1 MQVWFFMA
9 ENNNEEIL
17 LLKKEVN
24 YAVKLLTNGQINEA
38 LKIVEVLIKKSPNV
52 PLLYNIR
59 GVWYHT
65 IRELGNAIDDF
76 SQATIL
82 KSDYAEAYCN
92 LGVTYQE
99 KGDLVS
105 AVNAYK
111 NAIDND
117 NNYPTAHNNLGKI
130 FLASGEID
138 SSIEHLECAITLKS
152 DFADAHNNLGSAFLR
167 INKLND
173 AIKSYKKAIAL
184 KPDFAVANN
193 NLGIAYLRT
202 GDPKL
207 ASKFFE
213 NAITITPGYATAH
226 HNLSGVKVYKEK
238 DKQVSL
244 IESLLIENNLSQ
256 KERIYL
262 NFALAKAY
270 EDLGNHEELFK
281 HLNEGNRIRKKEMS
295 NSIAD
300 SEEHNELIKLFFNS
314 NNINN
319 IKLTY
324 RDSLPIRP
332 IFIVGM
338 PRSGTSLVEQIISS
352 HHEVYGAGEVNN
364 FHNIIM
370 PIIEKH
376 AVNENYNLKN
386 DEFALIRK
394 QYSNSL
400 ERFYANEK
408 VITDK
413 WILNFKTIGF
423 ILSAFPES
431 KIVHLKRDARAT
443 CWSIYKH
450 YFSDEGNR
458 WAYDYQDLARFYKSY
473 VGLMDYWHNLFPG
486 KIYDI
491 SYEDL
496 TSNQEKE
503 TRNLLKYC
511 DLDWDENCLNFYTNT
526 RAVKTASAVQVR
538 NKMYQG
544 SSDVWRQ
551 YSEHLKPLLD
561 ALKQ

>member
-1 MQVWFFMA
+1 MA

-38 LKIVEVLIKKSPNV
+38 LKIVEALIKKSPNV

-59 GVWYHT
+59 GVCYQT

-138 SSIEHLECAITLKS
+138 SSIKHLECAITLKS

-173 AIKSYKKAIAL
+173 AIKSYKKAITL

-281 HLNEGNRIRKKEMS
+281 HLNEGNRIRQKEMS

-314 NNINN
+314 NN

>member
-1 MQVWFFMA
+1 MA

-59 GVWYHT
+59 GVCYQT

-314 NNINN
+314 NNI
-319 IKLTY
+319 KLTY

-496 TSNQEKE
+496 TSDQEKE
-503 TRNLLKYC
+503 TRNLLRYC

>member
-1 MQVWFFMA
+1 MA

-38 LKIVEVLIKKSPNV
+38 LKIVEALIKKSPNV

-59 GVWYHT
+59 GVCYQT

-314 NNINN
+314 NNI
-319 IKLTY
+319 KLTY

-544 SSDVWRQ
+544 SSDVWRK

>member
-1 MQVWFFMA
+1 MA

-59 GVWYHT
+59 GVCYQT

-413 WILNFKTIGF
+413 WILNFKTLGF

>member
-1 MQVWFFMA
+1 MA

-38 LKIVEVLIKKSPNV
+38 LKIVEALIKKSPNV

-59 GVWYHT
+59 GVCYQT

-544 SSDVWRQ
+544 SSDV
-551 YSEHLKPLLD
+551 
-561 ALKQ
+561 

>member
-1 MQVWFFMA
+1 MA

-38 LKIVEVLIKKSPNV
+38 LKIVEALIKKSPNV

-59 GVWYHT
+59 GVCYQT

-314 NNINN
+314 NNIDN

>member
-1 MQVWFFMA
+1 MA

-38 LKIVEVLIKKSPNV
+38 LKIVEALIKKSPNV

-59 GVWYHT
+59 GVCYQT

-173 AIKSYKKAIAL
+173 AIKSYKKAITL

>member
-1 MQVWFFMA
+1 MA

-38 LKIVEVLIKKSPNV
+38 LKIVEALIKKSPNV

-59 GVWYHT
+59 GVCYQT

-138 SSIEHLECAITLKS
+138 SSIEHLECAITLKP

-193 NLGIAYLRT
+193 NLGIAYLRK

-496 TSNQEKE
+496 TSDQEKE
-503 TRNLLKYC
+503 TRNLLRYC

>member
-1 MQVWFFMA
+1 MA

-38 LKIVEVLIKKSPNV
+38 LKIVEALIKKSPNV

-59 GVWYHT
+59 GVCYQT

-99 KGDLVS
+99 KGDLIS

-314 NNINN
+314 NNI
-319 IKLTY
+319 KLTY

-413 WILNFKTIGF
+413 WILNFKTLGF

>member
-1 MQVWFFMA
+1 MA

-38 LKIVEVLIKKSPNV
+38 LKIVEALIKKSPNV

-59 GVWYHT
+59 GVCYQT

-193 NLGIAYLRT
+193 NLGIAYLRK

-270 EDLGNHEELFK
+270 EDLGSHEELFK

-314 NNINN
+314 NN

-544 SSDVWRQ
+544 SSDAWRK

>member
-1 MQVWFFMA
+1 MA

-38 LKIVEVLIKKSPNV
+38 LKIVEALIKKSPNV

-59 GVWYHT
+59 GVCYQT

-314 NNINN
+314 NNI
-319 IKLTY
+319 KLTY

-458 WAYDYQDLARFYKSY
+458 WAYDYQDLAKFYKSY

-503 TRNLLKYC
+503 TRNLLRYC

>member
-1 MQVWFFMA
+1 MA

-24 YAVKLLTNGQINEA
+24 YAVKLLKNGQINEA
-38 LKIVEVLIKKSPNV
+38 LKIVEALIKKSPNV

-59 GVWYHT
+59 GVCYQT
-65 IRELGNAIDDF
+65 IRELGNAINDF

-138 SSIEHLECAITLKS
+138 SSIEHLERAITLKP

-202 GDPKL
+202 GDPML

-314 NNINN
+314 NN

-473 VGLMDYWHNLFPG
+473 LGLMDYWHNLFPG

-561 ALKQ
+561 ALQQ

>member
-1 MQVWFFMA
+1 MA

-59 GVWYHT
+59 GVCYQT

-193 NLGIAYLRT
+193 NLGIAYLRK

>member
-1 MQVWFFMA
+1 MA

-38 LKIVEVLIKKSPNV
+38 LKIVEALIKKSPNV

-59 GVWYHT
+59 GVCYQT

-352 HHEVYGAGEVNN
+352 HHEVYGAGELNN

>member
-1 MQVWFFMA
+1 MA

-59 GVWYHT
+59 GVCYQT
-65 IRELGNAIDDF
+65 IKELGNAIDDF

>member
-1 MQVWFFMA
+1 MA

-38 LKIVEVLIKKSPNV
+38 LKIVEALIKKSPNV

-59 GVWYHT
+59 GVCYQT
-65 IRELGNAIDDF
+65 IREVGNAIDDF

>member
-1 MQVWFFMA
+1 MA

-38 LKIVEVLIKKSPNV
+38 LKIVEALIKKSPNV

-59 GVWYHT
+59 GVCYQT

-193 NLGIAYLRT
+193 NLGIAYLRK

-314 NNINN
+314 NN

>member
-1 MQVWFFMA
+1 MA

-24 YAVKLLTNGQINEA
+24 YAVKLLKNGQINEA
-38 LKIVEVLIKKSPNV
+38 LKIVEALIKKSPNV

-59 GVWYHT
+59 GVCYQT

-138 SSIEHLECAITLKS
+138 SSIEHLERAITLKP
-152 DFADAHNNLGSAFLR
+152 DFADARNNLGSAFLR

>member
-1 MQVWFFMA
+1 MA

-24 YAVKLLTNGQINEA
+24 YAVKLLKNGQINEA
-38 LKIVEVLIKKSPNV
+38 LKIVEALIKKSPNV

-59 GVWYHT
+59 GVCYQT

-193 NLGIAYLRT
+193 NLGIAYLRK

-496 TSNQEKE
+496 TSDQEKE

>member
-1 MQVWFFMA
+1 MA

-24 YAVKLLTNGQINEA
+24 YAVKLLKNGQINEA
-38 LKIVEVLIKKSPNV
+38 LKIVEALIKKSPNV

-59 GVWYHT
+59 GVCYQT

-314 NNINN
+314 NNI
-319 IKLTY
+319 KLTY

>member
-1 MQVWFFMA
+1 MA

-24 YAVKLLTNGQINEA
+24 YAVKLLTNCQINEA
-38 LKIVEVLIKKSPNV
+38 LKIVEALIKKSPNV

-59 GVWYHT
+59 GVCYQT

-138 SSIEHLECAITLKS
+138 SSIKHLECAITLKS

-281 HLNEGNRIRKKEMS
+281 HLNEGNLIRKKEMS

-314 NNINN
+314 NNI
-319 IKLTY
+319 KLIY

-496 TSNQEKE
+496 TSDQEKE
-503 TRNLLKYC
+503 TRNLLRYC

>member
-1 MQVWFFMA
+1 MA

-38 LKIVEVLIKKSPNV
+38 LKIVEALIKKSPNV

-59 GVWYHT
+59 GVCYQT

-400 ERFYANEK
+400 ERFYVNEK

>member
-1 MQVWFFMA
+1 MA

-17 LLKKEVN
+17 LLKKEIN

-38 LKIVEVLIKKSPNV
+38 LKIVEALIKKSPKV

-59 GVWYHT
+59 GVCYQT

-138 SSIEHLECAITLKS
+138 SSIKHLECAITLKS

-314 NNINN
+314 NNI
-319 IKLTY
+319 KLTY

-370 PIIEKH
+370 PIIEEH

-496 TSNQEKE
+496 TSDQEKE

>member
-1 MQVWFFMA
+1 MCIRDRVS
-9 ENNNEEIL
+9 
-17 LLKKEVN
+17 
-24 YAVKLLTNGQINEA
+24 
-38 LKIVEVLIKKSPNV
+38 KS
-52 PLLYNIR
+52 
-59 GVWYHT
+59 
-65 IRELGNAIDDF
+65 
-76 SQATIL
+76 Q
-82 KSDYAEAYCN
+82 
-92 LGVTYQE
+92 
-99 KGDLVS
+99 
-105 AVNAYK
+105 
-111 NAIDND
+111 
-117 NNYPTAHNNLGKI
+117 
-130 FLASGEID
+130 
-138 SSIEHLECAITLKS
+138 
-152 DFADAHNNLGSAFLR
+152 
-167 INKLND
+167 
-173 AIKSYKKAIAL
+173 IKS
-184 KPDFAVANN
+184 
-193 NLGIAYLRT
+193 
-202 GDPKL
+202 
-207 ASKFFE
+207 SK
-213 NAITITPGYATAH
+213 I
-226 HNLSGVKVYKEK
+226 
-238 DKQVSL
+238 Q
-244 IESLLIENNLSQ
+244 
-256 KERIYL
+256 
-262 NFALAKAY
+262 
-270 EDLGNHEELFK
+270 
-281 HLNEGNRIRKKEMS
+281 
-295 NSIAD
+295 
-300 SEEHNELIKLFFNS
+300 
-314 NNINN
+314 
-319 IKLTY
+319 
-324 RDSLPIRP
+324 P

-400 ERFYANEK
+400 VRFYANEK

-496 TSNQEKE
+496 TSDQEKE

>member
-1 MQVWFFMA
+1 MA

-38 LKIVEVLIKKSPNV
+38 LKIVEALIKKSPNV

-59 GVWYHT
+59 GVCYQT

-138 SSIEHLECAITLKS
+138 SSIEHLERAITLKP

-314 NNINN
+314 NNI
-319 IKLTY
+319 KLTY

-473 VGLMDYWHNLFPG
+473 LGLMDYWHNLFPG

>member
-1 MQVWFFMA
+1 MA

-38 LKIVEVLIKKSPNV
+38 LKIVEALIKKSPNV

-59 GVWYHT
+59 GVCYQT

-117 NNYPTAHNNLGKI
+117 NNFPTAHNNLGKI

-496 TSNQEKE
+496 TSDQEKE
-503 TRNLLKYC
+503 TRNLLRYC

>member
-1 MQVWFFMA
+1 MA

-38 LKIVEVLIKKSPNV
+38 LKIVEALIKKSPNV

-59 GVWYHT
+59 GVCYQT

-117 NNYPTAHNNLGKI
+117 NNYPTAHNNSGII

-152 DFADAHNNLGSAFLR
+152 DYADAHNNLGSAFLR

-400 ERFYANEK
+400 ERFYVNEK

-431 KIVHLKRDARAT
+431 KIVHLKRDAHAT

-496 TSNQEKE
+496 TSDQEKE
-503 TRNLLKYC
+503 TRNLLRYC

>member
-1 MQVWFFMA
+1 MA

-38 LKIVEVLIKKSPNV
+38 LKIVEALIKKSPNV

-59 GVWYHT
+59 GVCYQT

-138 SSIEHLECAITLKS
+138 SSIKHLECAITLKS

-270 EDLGNHEELFK
+270 EDLCNHEELFK

>member
-1 MQVWFFMA
+1 MA

-38 LKIVEVLIKKSPNV
+38 LKIVEALIKKSPNV

-59 GVWYHT
+59 GVCYQT

-138 SSIEHLECAITLKS
+138 SSIKHLECAITLKS

>member
-1 MQVWFFMA
+1 MA

-24 YAVKLLTNGQINEA
+24 SAIKLLTNGQINEA

-59 GVWYHT
+59 GVCYQT

-244 IESLLIENNLSQ
+244 IESLLIENNLSE

-314 NNINN
+314 NN

-473 VGLMDYWHNLFPG
+473 LGLMDYWHNLFPG

>member
-1 MQVWFFMA
+1 MA

-38 LKIVEVLIKKSPNV
+38 LKIVEALIKKSPNV

-59 GVWYHT
+59 GVCYQT

-138 SSIEHLECAITLKS
+138 SSIEHLECAITLKP

-193 NLGIAYLRT
+193 NLGIAYLRK

-319 IKLTY
+319 IKLTC

-496 TSNQEKE
+496 TSDQEKE
-503 TRNLLKYC
+503 TRNLLRYC

>member
-1 MQVWFFMA
+1 MA

-38 LKIVEVLIKKSPNV
+38 LKIVEALIKKSPNV

-59 GVWYHT
+59 GVCYQT

-138 SSIEHLECAITLKS
+138 SSIKHLECAITLKS

-458 WAYDYQDLARFYKSY
+458 WAYDYQDLDRFYKSY

>member
-1 MQVWFFMA
+1 MA

-38 LKIVEVLIKKSPNV
+38 LKIVEALIKKSPNV

-59 GVWYHT
+59 GVCYQT
-65 IRELGNAIDDF
+65 IKELGNAIDDF

-130 FLASGEID
+130 FLASGKID

>member
-1 MQVWFFMA
+1 MA

-17 LLKKEVN
+17 LLKKEIN

-38 LKIVEVLIKKSPNV
+38 LKIVEALIKKSPKV

-59 GVWYHT
+59 GVCYQT

>member
-1 MQVWFFMA
+1 MA

-38 LKIVEVLIKKSPNV
+38 LKIVEALIKKSPNV

-59 GVWYHT
+59 GVCYQT

-423 ILSAFPES
+423 ILSAFPEA

>member
-1 MQVWFFMA
+1 MA

-38 LKIVEVLIKKSPNV
+38 LKIVEALIKKSPNV

-59 GVWYHT
+59 GVCYQT

-111 NAIDND
+111 NAIDNE

-408 VITDK
+408 VVTDK
-413 WILNFKTIGF
+413 WILNFKNIGF

>member
-1 MQVWFFMA
+1 MA

-38 LKIVEVLIKKSPNV
+38 LKIVEALIKKSPNV

-59 GVWYHT
+59 GVCYQT

-370 PIIEKH
+370 PIIEEH

-496 TSNQEKE
+496 TSDQEKE
-503 TRNLLKYC
+503 TRNLLRYC

>member
-1 MQVWFFMA
+1 MA

-38 LKIVEVLIKKSPNV
+38 LKIVEALIKKSPNV

-59 GVWYHT
+59 GVCYQT

-496 TSNQEKE
+496 TSDQEKE
-503 TRNLLKYC
+503 TRNLLRYC

-544 SSDVWRQ
+544 SSDVWRK